1 VNALATASIVTRDR
15 VRDDIVAGKLPLGS
29 RLTLDLL
36 AARYA
41 VGHMPIR
48 EALRQLEG
56 EGLVVLAPNRCA
68 RVRAV
73 DVGFAQNIFDL
84 RMAIEAMLTRRAAE
98 RIERAQLTRLRTVQ
112 ARFEV
117 HARRLDFVRLLA
129 LNREFHDVI
138 NEVAANPEAAEVLA
152 RHWRVITAL
161 WNLHGYGEQ
170 RVAGVISDH
179 RRIIDALAAH
189 DAEAAASLA
198 ITHAAKAK
206 QALTAR
212 MLEREAAASRE
223 TPRTRPV
230 GTRAARKAS
239 PKPNNRRHRAS
250 LRARV

>member
-1 VNALATASIVTRDR
+1 VNALTTASIVIRDR
-15 VRDDIVAGKLPLGS
+15 VRDDIVAGTLPFGS

-56 EGLVVLAPNRCA
+56 EGLVVLTPNRCA

-73 DVGFAQNIFDL
+73 DVGFAENIFDL
-84 RMAIEAMLTRRAAE
+84 RIAIEAMLTRRAAE
-98 RIERAQLTRLRTVQ
+98 RIERAHLARLRTVQ
-112 ARFEV
+112 ARFER

-138 NEVAANPEAAEVLA
+138 NDAAANPEAAEVLA

-179 RRIIDALAAH
+179 RQIIDALAAH
-189 DAEAAASLA
+189 DAEAAANLA
-198 ITHAAKAK
+198 VVHAAKAK
-206 QALTAR
+206 QVLIAR
-212 MLEREAAASRE
+212 MLDREATASRE
-223 TPRTRPV
+223 TPRTHLV
-230 GTRAARKAS
+230 GTRAARKAA
-239 PKPNNRRHRAS
+239 PGTRRRRAS
-250 LRARV
+250 QGARA

>member
-1 VNALATASIVTRDR
+1 MNTLATASIVIRDR
-15 VRDDIVAGKLPLGS
+15 VRDDIVAGTLPFGS

-36 AARYA
+36 AARYS

-98 RIERAQLTRLRTVQ
+98 RIEPTHVARLRTVQ
-112 ARFEV
+112 TRFEA

-138 NEVAANPEAAEVLA
+138 NEVAANPEAADVLA

-161 WNLHGYGEQ
+161 WNLHGYGER

-179 RRIIDALAAH
+179 RQIIDALAAH

-198 ITHAAKAK
+198 ISHAARAK
-206 QALTAR
+206 EALIAR
-212 MLEREAAASRE
+212 MLEREAAASGE
-223 TPRTRPV
+223 TPRTRRVDTPA
-230 GTRAARKAS
+230 TRKAA
-239 PKPNNRRHRAS
+239 PDNRRRRAS
-250 LRARV
+250 QRARA

>member
-1 VNALATASIVTRDR
+1 MNALTTASIVIRDR
-15 VRDDIVAGKLPLGS
+15 VRDDIVAGMLPFGS

-36 AARYA
+36 AARYS

-98 RIERAQLTRLRTVQ
+98 RIERAQLVRLRTVQ
-112 ARFEV
+112 ARFEA

-138 NEVAANPEAAEVLA
+138 NDVAANPEAAEVLA

-179 RRIIDALAAH
+179 RRIIDALGAH

-198 ITHAAKAK
+198 ISHAAKAK
-206 QALTAR
+206 EALIAR
-212 MLEREAAASRE
+212 MLEREATASRE
-223 TPRTRPV
+223 TSRMRRV
-230 GTRAARKAS
+230 GTRVTRKAA
-239 PKPNNRRHRAS
+239 PDNRRRRAS
-250 LRARV
+250 QRARA